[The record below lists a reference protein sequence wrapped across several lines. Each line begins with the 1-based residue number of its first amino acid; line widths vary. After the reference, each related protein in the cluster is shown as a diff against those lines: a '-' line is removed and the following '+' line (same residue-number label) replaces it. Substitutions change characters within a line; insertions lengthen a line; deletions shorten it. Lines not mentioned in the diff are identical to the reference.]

1 MSVLLTSILIGT
13 GLAAA
18 AVVFIK
24 NLKSKCG
31 NEAEFV
37 PETIERKATLSETDM
52 EYAERTHDLIKE
64 QFGDDVVEK
73 MKHASNKDRIRM
85 TQEFAE
91 RLAEEYGLDITVDVN
106 AASPEN
112 AGYFDY
118 DNNEVIFNIGLLTYK
133 GNDMEVLT
141 YCVNMTFITIIHE
154 LRHAVQIKAIKEE
167 GFWNVDEETR
177 LEWAQNRYN
186 YISPEDDLRGYL
198 TQPVEADAA
207 VFAEL
212 AYYGR
217 DSFTVKE

>member
-1 MSVLLTSILIGT
+1 MSVLLTSVLIGA
-13 GLAAA
+13 GLAAS
-18 AVVFIK
+18 AVVIIK
-24 NLKSKCG
+24 NLKNKCG
-31 NEAEFV
+31 SEAEFV
-37 PETIERKATLSETDM
+37 PESIERKATLSETDM

-64 QFGDDVVEK
+64 QFGEDVVEW
-73 MKHASNKDRIRM
+73 MKHASNKERIRM

-118 DNNEVIFNIGLLTYK
+118 DNNEAIFNIGLLTYK

-141 YCVNMTFITIIHE
+141 FCVNSTFKAIIHE

-167 GFWNVDEETR
+167 GFWNVDEKTR
-177 LEWAQNRYN
+177 MEWAQNWYE
-186 YISPEDDLRGYL
+186 YISPEDDLRGYM
-198 TQPVEADAA
+198 TQPIEADAD

-217 DSFTVKE
+217 DSFTVIE